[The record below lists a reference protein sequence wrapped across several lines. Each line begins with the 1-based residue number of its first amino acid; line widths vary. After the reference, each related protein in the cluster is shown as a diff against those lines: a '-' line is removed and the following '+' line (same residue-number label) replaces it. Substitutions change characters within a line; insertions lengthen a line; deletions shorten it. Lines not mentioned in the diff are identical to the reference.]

1 MLYWIEINGARRSI
15 KFSAFLFMVKMVEGD
30 GQPAATVSATLKKV
44 CSILIVPDPA
54 FDPDPNP

>member
-1 MLYWIEINGARRSI
+1 VLYRIKIYGVGRSI
-15 KFSAFLFMVKMVEGD
+15 RFSVFLFMVKMVEGD

-54 FDPDPNP
+54 FNPDPNP